1 MQLANKAVWVIERNL
16 NDDLTLSGIAKSC
29 DVSSFH
35 LAHAF
40 GAATGQPVMAYVRGR
55 RLSEAACKLAD
66 DVPDILSVALEFG
79 YASHEAFTRAF
90 KEQFGV
96 TPENVKRNRSTSSL
110 ALVPPLKL
118 PEGTSLKLNDPEFVN
133 GDAIVVVGL
142 AERHGFDA
150 PYKIPAQWQRFMG
163 MYGLI
168 ERKVAEIPVGVSC
181 NLDDDGTFDYICGV
195 EVARGSDTPK
205 GMQKISIPAQTYA
218 VFQHLTH
225 VAGLGNTYLAIWNSW
240 LTDHN
245 RMAAD
250 GPSIERHKQTFD
262 PRTGEG
268 GVEIWIPLAE

>member
-1 MQLANKAVWVIERNL
+1 MQLATKAVWVIERNL
-16 NDDLTLSGIAKSC
+16 DSDLTLSRIAESC
-29 DVSSFH
+29 GVSSFH

-40 GAATGQPVMAYVRGR
+40 GAATGKPVMSYVRSR
-55 RLSEAACKLAD
+55 RLSEAARKLAD
-66 DVPDILSVALEFG
+66 AAPDILELALETG

-90 KEQFGV
+90 KEQFNT
-96 TPENVKRNRSTSSL
+96 TPETVKRNHSTSSL
-110 ALVPPLKL
+110 ALVPPLEL
-118 PEGTSLKLNDPEFVN
+118 PEGTPAKLDDPEIVKS
-133 GDAIVVVGL
+133 DAMTVVGL
-142 AERHGFDA
+142 AERHAFDA

-181 NLDDDGTFDYICGV
+181 NLDDDGTFEYVCGV
-195 EVARGSDTPK
+195 EVARGSEAPK
-205 GMQKISIPAQTYA
+205 GMEKVAIPAQTYA

-245 RMAAD
+245 RIAAD
-250 GPSIERHKQTFD
+250 GPSIERHKKTFD

-268 GVEIWIPLAE
+268 GVDIWIPLVT